1 MPKSRNHGQ
10 NLRGQGFLSQT
21 RTVTPRDTKG
31 VPRSSRSVSTT
42 VRNTVIK
49 SENKGHTSRVCKVL
63 KERAKDK
70 DNLKYGKIYFEKKF
84 KELAY
89 QKVNYENLNKIFTK
103 KKIRKEYT
111 AILDDTSD
119 SNY

>member
-1 MPKSRNHGQ
+1 M
-10 NLRGQGFLSQT
+10 
-21 RTVTPRDTKG
+21 
-31 VPRSSRSVSTT
+31 
-42 VRNTVIK
+42 
-49 SENKGHTSRVCKVL
+49 
-63 KERAKDK
+63 
-70 DNLKYGKIYFEKKF
+70 GKFYYEKKF